1 MQGLKAIIK
10 KELSDHISSYRFT
23 IIFALIAMV
32 SLITVYMTGIN
43 IRKELEGVTKPQ
55 FVFLM
60 LFTSSGGFF
69 SVVQFT
75 AFFGPL
81 MGLLLGFDTIN
92 RERNEGTLSK
102 ILSQPVY
109 RDTVINSKF
118 LAGVSVIS
126 IMMVSIVLVIIGLG
140 LFSLG
145 IVPGIEEIW
154 RILIYLLISIIYIS
168 FWLGISILFSI
179 LFRST
184 ATSALAALA
193 MWIFFSFFVSI
204 GVSVIVDA
212 IMPEKTVAA
221 HEADYSRP
229 NGINRADFERSNKI
243 KQFSL
248 ISPMYLYTD
257 ATATIIDPTRK
268 TTQAFIELRPMERIS
283 ISRFSGP
290 LPLIQSLLIVVP
302 YIVTLLALTI
312 ITFAVSYTIFM
323 RQEIR
328 SL

>member
-1 MQGLKAIIK
+1 MQRLKAIIK

-32 SLITVYMTGIN
+32 SLITVYMIGIN
-43 IRKELEGVTKPQ
+43 IRKELEGVAKPQ
-55 FVFLM
+55 FIFLM
-60 LFTSSGGFF
+60 LFTSSGGLF
-69 SVVQFT
+69 SLVQFV

-81 MGLLLGFDTIN
+81 IGLLLGFDTIN

-102 ILSQPVY
+102 ILAQPIH
-109 RDTVINSKF
+109 RDTVINAKF

-140 LFSLG
+140 LLVLG

-154 RILIYLLISIIYIS
+154 RILIYLIISIIYIS

-193 MWIFFSFFVSI
+193 VWIFFSFFVSLGI
-204 GVSVIVDA
+204 SVVADAFMPDKNVSG
-212 IMPEKTVAA
+212 PEAG
-221 HEADYSRP
+221 YL
-229 NGINRADFERSNKI
+229 RSKMI
-243 KQFSL
+243 SKFSL
-248 ISPMYLYTD
+248 MSPMYLYTD

-268 TTQAFIELRPMERIS
+268 TTQTVIAVGRMEQIS
-283 ISRFSGP
+283 LSRFSGS
-290 LPLIQSLLIVVP
+290 LPLIQSVLIVVP
-302 YIVTLLALTI
+302 YIVSLIALTI
-312 ITFAVSYTIFM
+312 ISFAISYTIFM